1 MAGKITALVV
11 QKKNKERVNVFIEGT
26 FTLAVSLNVALTL
39 KKGQFLSDED
49 IARLRAEDAI
59 TQAYHKALAYL
70 SYRARSRHEVEAYL
84 QKKAVPPEAIEA
96 VVARLQ
102 QNNYLNDAEF
112 GRAWV
117 ASRSRQ
123 NPKGRQALRYEL
135 QQKGLSRND
144 IEQALQDLD
153 EEQLAWQAA
162 QKQLSRW
169 KKLDEPTFRRK
180 MHAYLARR
188 GFAYDIIQTTVY
200 RAWNS
205 NTDSNERNN

>member
-1 MAGKITALVV
+1 
-11 QKKNKERVNVFIEGT
+11 
-26 FTLAVSLNVALTL
+26 
-39 KKGQFLSDED
+39 
-49 IARLRAEDAI
+49 
-59 TQAYHKALAYL
+59 HKANSN
-70 SYRARSRHEVEAYL
+70 SYYFS
-84 QKKAVPPEAIEA
+84 VPPEAIEA

-180 MHAYLARR
+180 LHAYLARR